1 LRSLPSSCKKMVL
14 KGGAKGRDSGV
25 IRISTR
31 RLSAWREGREE
42 GRDGRR
48 EGENEGEKGEG
59 WEKGEVGR
67 KGRWR
72 GRAKV
77 NLVHMVLLCHC

>member
-1 LRSLPSSCKKMVL
+1 MESGREEEKM
-14 KGGAKGRDSGV
+14 KEEGREKGRKG
-25 IRISTR
+25 
-31 RLSAWREGREE
+31 GREE

-72 GRAKV
+72 GRAEV
-77 NLVHMVLLCHC
+77 NLVHMVPSSAIASDHACIKSCAE